1 MEKSKE
7 KEKQL
12 KKAFSSLVV
21 LPRISSNPNL
31 INLSNTYSGKLNES
45 KKETFLTITTD
56 DIGFAMD
63 QNNVIERK
71 ILNIKKL
78 GAKTW
83 ETSTDNDI
91 YNPYWTRNRNIIR
104 QVKENIKS
112 DGNKFNLST
121 IKSHE
126 KYFRQKTQ
134 SIFISYSTAKNYKF
148 KNELKKKYSQLNSNP
163 AGIISN
169 IKKICYNNF
178 VIDLLKEERSKIN
191 TKEIG
196 YQKALKYEEK
206 ILRNDI
212 KSFEEYKS
220 QEKEKLKKLE
230 LELLK
235 KINENSSLFEVI
247 KLKLHEHRVTL
258 AEIRKYL
265 KNIIRLKGYGVFLYK
280 IFGFDYKKLESSD
293 TGDEKIL
300 SNELSEVEVLKI
312 LKKMFLHTNL
322 LFSKTYDELVELL
335 KSDPLKIYTVINNKE
350 KNIIKLLNEKE
361 NINYDRNIN
370 MQNFRKE
377 IQVYEKKYNEYMDE
391 YLIYLTEFEK
401 EYEKVQLISPNQKI
415 LDFNNYLIDLYSEI
429 KTCLMG
435 EEKQKKIKKD
445 DVLIFRDL
453 VIPSI
458 KELKS
463 KEIYINKLIE
473 EMTFYEEH
481 DKSIFSKYLNKRK
494 IENKAKKIRKE
505 KEILKIK
512 EIKRNNKILEKINQI
527 IITGKYKYNIPNKIH
542 SLHKIKSFSNDSKSI
557 KSSCFNL

>member
-1 MEKSKE
+1 MEKS

-21 LPRISSNPNL
+21 LPKISSNSSLLN
-31 INLSNTYSGKLNES
+31 ISNIKSGNLNEA

-63 QNNVIERK
+63 QNNIIEKK
-71 ILNIKKL
+71 ILNIKKI
-78 GAKTW
+78 GSKPW

-91 YNPYWTRNRNIIR
+91 YNPYWTRNRNIIS
-104 QVKENIKS
+104 QIKNNINS

-121 IKSHE
+121 IKSHK

-134 SIFISYSTAKNYKF
+134 NIFISYSTAKNYKF
-148 KNELKKKYSQLNSNP
+148 KNELKMKYSQLNTNP
-163 AGIISN
+163 AGLISN

-178 VIDLLKEERSKIN
+178 VLDLIKEERSKIN

-196 YQKALKYEEK
+196 YQKALNYEEK

-212 KSFEEYKS
+212 KSFDEYKS

-235 KINENSSLFEVI
+235 KISENSSLFEVI
-247 KLKLHEHRVTL
+247 KLKLHEHRVSL

-265 KNIIRLKGYGVFLYK
+265 KSIIKLKGYGVFLYK
-280 IFGFDYKKLESSD
+280 IFGFDYKKLEKVD
-293 TGDEKIL
+293 IGDEKVL
-300 SNELSEVEVLKI
+300 SNELSEMEVLKI
-312 LKKMFLHTNL
+312 IKKMISQKES
-322 LFSKTYDELVELL
+322 LFNNTYDELVELL
-335 KSDPLKIYTVINNKE
+335 KNDPLKIFTVINNKE
-350 KNIIKLLNEKE
+350 KIILKFLNEKE
-361 NINYDRNIN
+361 NINYERNLN
-370 MQNFRKE
+370 LQSFRKE
-377 IQVYEKKYNEYMDE
+377 IQVYEKKYNEYLDE
-391 YLIYLTEFEK
+391 YLIYLNEFEK
-401 EYEKVQLISPNQKI
+401 ENEKVQLISPNQKI
-415 LDFNNYLIDLYSEI
+415 LEFNNYLIDLYNEI

-435 EEKQKKIKKD
+435 DEKPKKIKKD
-445 DVLIFRDL
+445 DVLIFRNL

-463 KEIYINKLIE
+463 KEIYINKLIG

-481 DKSIFSKYLNKRK
+481 DKVIFSKYLNKRK
-494 IENKAKKIRKE
+494 IENKAKKIKQE

-512 EIKRNNKILEKINQI
+512 ENKRNDKILEKINQI
-527 IITGKYKYNIPNKIH
+527 IITGKYKYNPPNKIH
-542 SLHKIKSFSNDSKSI
+542 SLHKIKSFSNDSKSV
-557 KSSCFNL
+557 KSSCFSLY

>member
-1 MEKSKE
+1 MEKS

-21 LPRISSNPNL
+21 LPKISNSNLMNISNIKSGNL
-31 INLSNTYSGKLNES
+31 NKS

-63 QNNVIERK
+63 QNNIIEKK

-78 GAKTW
+78 GSKPW

-104 QVKENIKS
+104 QIKDTIKS
-112 DGNKFNLST
+112 DGNKFNVST
-121 IKSHE
+121 IKSYK

-134 SIFISYSTAKNYKF
+134 NIFINYSTAKNYKF
-148 KNELKKKYSQLNSNP
+148 KDELKMKYSQLNINP
-163 AGIISN
+163 AGLISN

-178 VIDLLKEERSKIN
+178 VLDLIKEERSKIN

-196 YQKALKYEEK
+196 YQKALNYEEK

-235 KINENSSLFEVI
+235 KISENSSLFEVI
-247 KLKLHEHRVTL
+247 KLKLNEHRMTL

-265 KNIIRLKGYGVFLYK
+265 KSIIKLKGYGVFLYK
-280 IFGFDYKKLESSD
+280 IFGFDYKNLEKID
-293 TGDEKIL
+293 IGDEKIL
-300 SNELSEVEVLKI
+300 SNELSEAEVLKI
-312 LKKMFLHTNL
+312 IKKMFSQKSL
-322 LFSKTYDELVELL
+322 LFSKSHDELVDLL
-335 KSDPLKIYTVINNKE
+335 KNDPLKIYTVINNKE
-350 KNIIKLLNEKE
+350 KIIIKFLNEKE
-361 NINYDRNIN
+361 NINYERNIN

-377 IQVYEKKYNEYMDE
+377 IQVYEKKFNEYMDE

-401 EYEKVQLISPNQKI
+401 ENEKVQLISPNQKI
-415 LDFNNYLIDLYSEI
+415 LEFNNYLIDLYNDI
-429 KTCLMG
+429 KTYLIG
-435 EEKQKKIKKD
+435 DEKPKKINKD
-445 DVLIFRDL
+445 DVLIYRNL
-453 VIPSI
+453 VIPTI

-481 DKSIFSKYLNKRK
+481 DKAIFSKFLNKRK
-494 IENKAKKIRKE
+494 IENKAKKIRQE

-512 EIKRNNKILEKINQI
+512 ENKRNDKILEKINQI
-527 IITGKYKYNIPNKIH
+527 IITGKYKYNPPNIIH
-542 SLHKIKSFSNDSKSI
+542 SLHKIKSFSNDSKSA
-557 KSSCFNL
+557 KSSCFSL

>member
-12 KKAFSSLVV
+12 KKAFSSLVI
-21 LPRISSNPNL
+21 LPKISSNSNL
-31 INLSNTYSGKLNES
+31 MNISNIKSGSLNET

-56 DIGFAMD
+56 DIGFAID
-63 QNNVIERK
+63 QNNIIEKK

-78 GAKTW
+78 GSKPW

-104 QVKENIKS
+104 KIKDTIRS
-112 DGNKFNLST
+112 DGNKFNIST
-121 IKSHE
+121 IKSHK
-126 KYFRQKTQ
+126 KYFRQKTKN
-134 SIFISYSTAKNYKF
+134 IFISYSTAKNYQF
-148 KNELKKKYSQLNSNP
+148 KNELKMKYSQLDVNP
-163 AGIISN
+163 AGLISN

-178 VIDLLKEERSKIN
+178 LLDLLKEERSKIN

-196 YQKALKYEEK
+196 YQKSLKYEEK

-235 KINENSSLFEVI
+235 KISENSSLFEVI

-265 KNIIRLKGYGVFLYK
+265 KSIIRLKGYGVFLFK
-280 IFGFDYKKLESSD
+280 IFGFDYKKLEKVD
-293 TGDEKIL
+293 IGDEKIL
-300 SNELSEVEVLKI
+300 SNELSEFEVLKI
-312 LKKMFLHTNL
+312 IKKIHTQKEL
-322 LFSKTYDELVELL
+322 LFSKTYDELVDLL
-335 KSDPLKIYTVINNKE
+335 KNDPLKIYTVINNKE
-350 KNIIKLLNEKE
+350 KMIIKILNEKE
-361 NINYDRNIN
+361 NINHERNIN
-370 MQNFRKE
+370 MQSFRKE
-377 IQVYEKKYNEYMDE
+377 IQVYEKKFNEYMDE

-401 EYEKVQLISPNQKI
+401 ENEKVQLISPNQKI
-415 LDFNNYLIDLYSEI
+415 LEFNNYLIDLYNEI
-429 KTCLMG
+429 KTYLMG
-435 EEKQKKIKKD
+435 DEKPKKIKKD
-445 DVLIFRDL
+445 DILIFRNL

-458 KELKS
+458 KELKN

-481 DKSIFSKYLNKRK
+481 DKAIFSKYLNKRK
-494 IENKAKKIRKE
+494 IENKAKKIRQE

-512 EIKRNNKILEKINQI
+512 EIKRNDKILEKINQI
-527 IITGKYKYNIPNKIH
+527 IITGKYKYNPPNKIH
-542 SLHKIKSFSNDSKSI
+542 SLHKIKSFSNDSKSV
-557 KSSCFNL
+557 KSSCFSL

>member
-1 MEKSKE
+1 MEKS

-21 LPRISSNPNL
+21 LPKISNSNLMNISNIKSGNL
-31 INLSNTYSGKLNES
+31 NKS

-63 QNNVIERK
+63 QNNIIEKK

-78 GAKTW
+78 GSKPW

-104 QVKENIKS
+104 QIKDTIKS
-112 DGNKFNLST
+112 DGNKFNVST
-121 IKSHE
+121 IKSYK

-134 SIFISYSTAKNYKF
+134 NIFINYSTAKNYKF
-148 KNELKKKYSQLNSNP
+148 KDELKMKYSQLNINP
-163 AGIISN
+163 ADLISN

-178 VIDLLKEERSKIN
+178 VLDLIKEERSKIN

-196 YQKALKYEEK
+196 YQKALNYEEK

-235 KINENSSLFEVI
+235 KISENSSLFEVI
-247 KLKLHEHRVTL
+247 KLKLNEHRMTL

-265 KNIIRLKGYGVFLYK
+265 KSIIKLKGYGVFLYK
-280 IFGFDYKKLESSD
+280 IFGFDYKNLEKID
-293 TGDEKIL
+293 IGDEKIL
-300 SNELSEVEVLKI
+300 SNELSEAEVLKI
-312 LKKMFLHTNL
+312 IKKMFSQKNL
-322 LFSKTYDELVELL
+322 LFSKSHDELVDLL
-335 KSDPLKIYTVINNKE
+335 KNDPLKIYTVINNKE
-350 KNIIKLLNEKE
+350 KIIIKFLNEKE
-361 NINYDRNIN
+361 NINYERNIN

-377 IQVYEKKYNEYMDE
+377 IQVYEKKFNEYMDE

-401 EYEKVQLISPNQKI
+401 ENEKVQLISPNQKI
-415 LDFNNYLIDLYSEI
+415 LEFNNYLIDLYNDI
-429 KTCLMG
+429 KTYLIG
-435 EEKQKKIKKD
+435 DEKPKKINKD
-445 DVLIFRDL
+445 DVLIYRNL
-453 VIPSI
+453 VIPTI

-481 DKSIFSKYLNKRK
+481 DKAIFSKFLNKRK
-494 IENKAKKIRKE
+494 IENKAKKIRQE

-512 EIKRNNKILEKINQI
+512 ENKRNDKILEKINQI
-527 IITGKYKYNIPNKIH
+527 IITGKYKYNPPNIIH
-542 SLHKIKSFSNDSKSI
+542 SLHKIKSFSNDSKSA
-557 KSSCFNL
+557 KSSCFSL

>member
-1 MEKSKE
+1 MEKS

-21 LPRISSNPNL
+21 LPKISNSNLMNISNIKSGNL
-31 INLSNTYSGKLNES
+31 NKS

-63 QNNVIERK
+63 QNNIIEKK

-78 GAKTW
+78 GSKPW

-104 QVKENIKS
+104 QIKDTIKS
-112 DGNKFNLST
+112 DGNKFNVST
-121 IKSHE
+121 IKSYK

-134 SIFISYSTAKNYKF
+134 NIFINYSTAKNYKF
-148 KNELKKKYSQLNSNP
+148 KDELKMKYSQLNINP
-163 AGIISN
+163 AGLISN

-178 VIDLLKEERSKIN
+178 VLDLIKEERSKIN

-196 YQKALKYEEK
+196 YQKALNYEEK

-235 KINENSSLFEVI
+235 KISENSSLFEVI
-247 KLKLHEHRVTL
+247 KLKLNEHRMTL

-265 KNIIRLKGYGVFLYK
+265 KSIIKLKGYGVFLYK
-280 IFGFDYKKLESSD
+280 IFGFDYKNLEKID
-293 TGDEKIL
+293 IGDEKIL
-300 SNELSEVEVLKI
+300 SNELSEAEVLKI
-312 LKKMFLHTNL
+312 IKKMFSQKSL
-322 LFSKTYDELVELL
+322 LFSKSHDELVDLL
-335 KSDPLKIYTVINNKE
+335 KNDPLKIYTVINNKE
-350 KNIIKLLNEKE
+350 KIIIKFLNEKE
-361 NINYDRNIN
+361 NINYERNIN

-377 IQVYEKKYNEYMDE
+377 IQVYEKKFNEYMDE

-401 EYEKVQLISPNQKI
+401 ENEKVQLISPNQKI
-415 LDFNNYLIDLYSEI
+415 LEFNNYLIDLYNDI
-429 KTCLMG
+429 KTYLIG
-435 EEKQKKIKKD
+435 DEKTKKINKD
-445 DVLIFRDL
+445 DVLIYRNL
-453 VIPSI
+453 VIPTI

-481 DKSIFSKYLNKRK
+481 DKAIFSKFLNKRK
-494 IENKAKKIRKE
+494 IENKAKKIRQE

-512 EIKRNNKILEKINQI
+512 ENKRNDKILEKINQI
-527 IITGKYKYNIPNKIH
+527 IITGKYKYNPPNIIH
-542 SLHKIKSFSNDSKSI
+542 SLHKIKSFSNDSKSA
-557 KSSCFNL
+557 KSSCFSL

>member
-1 MEKSKE
+1 MEKS

-21 LPRISSNPNL
+21 LPKISNSNLMNISNIKSGNL
-31 INLSNTYSGKLNES
+31 NKS

-63 QNNVIERK
+63 QNNIIEKK

-78 GAKTW
+78 GSKPW

-104 QVKENIKS
+104 QIKDTIKS
-112 DGNKFNLST
+112 DGNKFNVST
-121 IKSHE
+121 IKSYK

-134 SIFISYSTAKNYKF
+134 NIFINYSTAKNYKF
-148 KNELKKKYSQLNSNP
+148 KDELKMKYSQLNINP
-163 AGIISN
+163 AGLISN

-178 VIDLLKEERSKIN
+178 VLDLIKEERSKIN

-196 YQKALKYEEK
+196 YQKALNYEEK

-235 KINENSSLFEVI
+235 KISENSSLFEVI
-247 KLKLHEHRVTL
+247 KLKLNEHRMTL

-265 KNIIRLKGYGVFLYK
+265 KSIIKLKGYGVFLYK
-280 IFGFDYKKLESSD
+280 IFGFDYKNLEKID
-293 TGDEKIL
+293 IGDEKIL
-300 SNELSEVEVLKI
+300 SNELSEAEVLKI
-312 LKKMFLHTNL
+312 IKKMFSQKNL
-322 LFSKTYDELVELL
+322 LFSKSHDELVDLL
-335 KSDPLKIYTVINNKE
+335 KNDPLKIYTVINNKE
-350 KNIIKLLNEKE
+350 KIIIKFLNEKE
-361 NINYDRNIN
+361 NINYERNIN

-377 IQVYEKKYNEYMDE
+377 IQVYEKKFNEYMDE

-401 EYEKVQLISPNQKI
+401 ENEKVQLISPNQKI
-415 LDFNNYLIDLYSEI
+415 LEFNNYLIDLYNDI
-429 KTCLMG
+429 KTYLIG
-435 EEKQKKIKKD
+435 DEKPKKINKD
-445 DVLIFRDL
+445 DVLIYRNL
-453 VIPSI
+453 VIPTI

-481 DKSIFSKYLNKRK
+481 DKAIFSKFLNKRK
-494 IENKAKKIRKE
+494 IENKAKKIRQE

-512 EIKRNNKILEKINQI
+512 ENKRNDKILEKINQI
-527 IITGKYKYNIPNKIH
+527 IITGKYKYNPPNIIH
-542 SLHKIKSFSNDSKSI
+542 SLHKIKSFSNDSKSA
-557 KSSCFNL
+557 KSSCFSL

>member
-1 MEKSKE
+1 MEKS

-21 LPRISSNPNL
+21 LPKISSNSSLLN
-31 INLSNTYSGKLNES
+31 ISNIKSGNLNEG

-63 QNNVIERK
+63 QNNIIEKK
-71 ILNIKKL
+71 ILNIKKI
-78 GAKTW
+78 GSKPW

-91 YNPYWTRNRNIIR
+91 YNPYWTRNRNIIS
-104 QVKENIKS
+104 QIKNNINS

-121 IKSHE
+121 IKSHK

-134 SIFISYSTAKNYKF
+134 NIFISYSTAKNYKF
-148 KNELKKKYSQLNSNP
+148 KNELKMKYSQLNTNP
-163 AGIISN
+163 AGLISN

-178 VIDLLKEERSKIN
+178 VLDLIKEERSKIN

-196 YQKALKYEEK
+196 YQKALNYEEK

-212 KSFEEYKS
+212 KSFDEYKS

-235 KINENSSLFEVI
+235 KISENSSLFEVI

-265 KNIIRLKGYGVFLYK
+265 KSIIKLKGYGVFLYK
-280 IFGFDYKKLESSD
+280 IFGFDYKKLEKVD
-293 TGDEKIL
+293 IGDEKVL
-300 SNELSEVEVLKI
+300 SNELSEMEVLKI
-312 LKKMFLHTNL
+312 IKKMLSQKES
-322 LFSKTYDELVELL
+322 LFNNTYDELVELL
-335 KSDPLKIYTVINNKE
+335 KNDPLKIFTVINNKE
-350 KNIIKLLNEKE
+350 KIILKFLNEKE
-361 NINYDRNIN
+361 NINYERNLN
-370 MQNFRKE
+370 MQSFRKE
-377 IQVYEKKYNEYMDE
+377 IQVYEKKYNEYLDE
-391 YLIYLTEFEK
+391 YLIYLNEFEK
-401 EYEKVQLISPNQKI
+401 ENEKVQLISPNQKI
-415 LDFNNYLIDLYSEI
+415 LEFNNYLIDLYNEI

-435 EEKQKKIKKD
+435 DEKPKKIKKD
-445 DVLIFRDL
+445 DVLIFRNL

-463 KEIYINKLIE
+463 KEIYINKLIG

-481 DKSIFSKYLNKRK
+481 DKVIFSKYLNKRK
-494 IENKAKKIRKE
+494 IENKAKKIKQE

-512 EIKRNNKILEKINQI
+512 ENKRNDKILEKINQI
-527 IITGKYKYNIPNKIH
+527 IITGKYKYNPPNKIH
-542 SLHKIKSFSNDSKSI
+542 SLHKIKSFSNDSKSV
-557 KSSCFNL
+557 KSSCFSLY

>member
-1 MEKSKE
+1 MEKS

-21 LPRISSNPNL
+21 LPKISNSNLMNISNIKSGNL
-31 INLSNTYSGKLNES
+31 NKS

-63 QNNVIERK
+63 QNNIIEKK

-78 GAKTW
+78 GSKPW

-104 QVKENIKS
+104 QIKDTIKS
-112 DGNKFNLST
+112 DGNKFNVST
-121 IKSHE
+121 IKSYK

-134 SIFISYSTAKNYKF
+134 NIFINYSTAKNYKF
-148 KNELKKKYSQLNSNP
+148 KDELKMKYSQLNINP
-163 AGIISN
+163 AGLISN

-178 VIDLLKEERSKIN
+178 VLDLIKEERSKIN

-196 YQKALKYEEK
+196 YQKALNYEEK

-235 KINENSSLFEVI
+235 KISENSSLFEVI
-247 KLKLHEHRVTL
+247 KLKLNEHRMTL

-265 KNIIRLKGYGVFLYK
+265 KSIIKLKGYGVFLYK
-280 IFGFDYKKLESSD
+280 IFGFDYKNLEKID
-293 TGDEKIL
+293 IGDEKIL
-300 SNELSEVEVLKI
+300 SNELSEAEVLKI
-312 LKKMFLHTNL
+312 IKKMFSQKSL
-322 LFSKTYDELVELL
+322 LFSKSHDELVDLL
-335 KSDPLKIYTVINNKE
+335 KNDPLKIYTVINNKE
-350 KNIIKLLNEKE
+350 KIIIKFLNEKE
-361 NINYDRNIN
+361 NINYERNVN
-370 MQNFRKE
+370 MQSFRKE
-377 IQVYEKKYNEYMDE
+377 IQVYEKKFNEYMDE

-401 EYEKVQLISPNQKI
+401 ENEKVQLISPNQKI
-415 LDFNNYLIDLYSEI
+415 LEFNNYLIDLYNDI
-429 KTCLMG
+429 KTYLIG
-435 EEKQKKIKKD
+435 DEKPKKINKD
-445 DVLIFRDL
+445 DVLIYRNL
-453 VIPSI
+453 VIPTI

-481 DKSIFSKYLNKRK
+481 DKAIFSKFLNKRK
-494 IENKAKKIRKE
+494 IENKAKKIRQE

-512 EIKRNNKILEKINQI
+512 ENKRNDKILEKINQI
-527 IITGKYKYNIPNKIH
+527 IITGKYKYNPPNIIH
-542 SLHKIKSFSNDSKSI
+542 SLHKIKSFSNDSKSA
-557 KSSCFNL
+557 KSSCFSL

>member
-1 MEKSKE
+1 MEKS

-21 LPRISSNPNL
+21 LPKISNSNLMNISNIKSGNL
-31 INLSNTYSGKLNES
+31 NKS

-63 QNNVIERK
+63 QNNIIEKK

-78 GAKTW
+78 GSKPW

-104 QVKENIKS
+104 QIKDTIKS
-112 DGNKFNLST
+112 DGNKFNVST
-121 IKSHE
+121 IKSYK

-134 SIFISYSTAKNYKF
+134 NIFINYSTAKNYKF
-148 KNELKKKYSQLNSNP
+148 KDELKMKYSQLNINP
-163 AGIISN
+163 DGLISN

-178 VIDLLKEERSKIN
+178 VLDLIKEERSKIN

-196 YQKALKYEEK
+196 YQKALNYEEK

-235 KINENSSLFEVI
+235 KISENSSLFEVI
-247 KLKLHEHRVTL
+247 KLKLNEHRMTL

-265 KNIIRLKGYGVFLYK
+265 KSIIKLKGYGVFLYK
-280 IFGFDYKKLESSD
+280 IFGFDYKNLEKID
-293 TGDEKIL
+293 IGDEKIL
-300 SNELSEVEVLKI
+300 SNELSEAEVLKI
-312 LKKMFLHTNL
+312 IKKMFSQKSL
-322 LFSKTYDELVELL
+322 LFSKSHDELVDLL
-335 KSDPLKIYTVINNKE
+335 KNDPLKIYTVINNKE
-350 KNIIKLLNEKE
+350 KIIIKFLNEKE
-361 NINYDRNIN
+361 NINYERNIN

-377 IQVYEKKYNEYMDE
+377 IQVYEKKFNEYMDE

-401 EYEKVQLISPNQKI
+401 ENEKVQLISPNQKI
-415 LDFNNYLIDLYSEI
+415 LEFNNYLIDLYNDI
-429 KTCLMG
+429 KTYLIG
-435 EEKQKKIKKD
+435 DEKPKKINKD
-445 DVLIFRDL
+445 DVLIYRNL
-453 VIPSI
+453 VIPTI

-481 DKSIFSKYLNKRK
+481 DKAIFSKFLNKRK
-494 IENKAKKIRKE
+494 IENKAKKIRQE

-512 EIKRNNKILEKINQI
+512 ENKRNDKILEKINQI
-527 IITGKYKYNIPNKIH
+527 IITGKYKYNPPNIIH
-542 SLHKIKSFSNDSKSI
+542 SLHKIKSFSNDSKSA
-557 KSSCFNL
+557 KSSCFSL

>member
-1 MEKSKE
+1 MNISNIKSG
-7 KEKQL
+7 
-12 KKAFSSLVV
+12 
-21 LPRISSNPNL
+21 NL
-31 INLSNTYSGKLNES
+31 NKS

-63 QNNVIERK
+63 QNNIIEKK

-78 GAKTW
+78 GSKPW

-104 QVKENIKS
+104 QIKDTIKS
-112 DGNKFNLST
+112 DGNKFNVST
-121 IKSHE
+121 IKSYK

-134 SIFISYSTAKNYKF
+134 NIFINYSTAKNYKF
-148 KNELKKKYSQLNSNP
+148 KDELKMKYSQLNINP
-163 AGIISN
+163 ADLISN

-178 VIDLLKEERSKIN
+178 VLDLIKEERSKIN

-196 YQKALKYEEK
+196 YQKALNYEEK

-235 KINENSSLFEVI
+235 KISENSSLFEVI
-247 KLKLHEHRVTL
+247 KLKLNEHRMTL

-265 KNIIRLKGYGVFLYK
+265 KSIIKLKGYGVFLYK
-280 IFGFDYKKLESSD
+280 IFGFDYKNLEKID
-293 TGDEKIL
+293 IGDEKIL
-300 SNELSEVEVLKI
+300 SNELSEAEVLKI
-312 LKKMFLHTNL
+312 IKKMFSQKNL
-322 LFSKTYDELVELL
+322 LFSKSHDELVDLL
-335 KSDPLKIYTVINNKE
+335 KNDPLKIYTVINNKE
-350 KNIIKLLNEKE
+350 KIIIKFLNEKE
-361 NINYDRNIN
+361 NINYERNIN

-377 IQVYEKKYNEYMDE
+377 IQVYEKKFNEYMDE

-401 EYEKVQLISPNQKI
+401 ENEKVQLISPNQKI
-415 LDFNNYLIDLYSEI
+415 LEFNNYLIDLYNDI
-429 KTCLMG
+429 KTYLIG
-435 EEKQKKIKKD
+435 DEKPKKINKD
-445 DVLIFRDL
+445 DVLIYRNL
-453 VIPSI
+453 VIPTI

-481 DKSIFSKYLNKRK
+481 DKAIFSKFLNKRK
-494 IENKAKKIRKE
+494 IENKAKKIRQE

-512 EIKRNNKILEKINQI
+512 ENKRNDKILEKINQI
-527 IITGKYKYNIPNKIH
+527 IITGKYKYNPPNIIH
-542 SLHKIKSFSNDSKSI
+542 SLHKIKSFSNDSKSA
-557 KSSCFNL
+557 KSSCFSL

>member
-1 MEKSKE
+1 MEKS

-21 LPRISSNPNL
+21 LPKISNSNLMNISNIKSGNL
-31 INLSNTYSGKLNES
+31 NKS

-63 QNNVIERK
+63 QNNIIEKK

-78 GAKTW
+78 GSKPW

-104 QVKENIKS
+104 QIKDTIKS
-112 DGNKFNLST
+112 DGNKFNVST
-121 IKSHE
+121 IKSYK

-134 SIFISYSTAKNYKF
+134 NIFINYSTAKNYKF
-148 KNELKKKYSQLNSNP
+148 KDELKMKYSQLNINP
-163 AGIISN
+163 AGLISN

-178 VIDLLKEERSKIN
+178 VLDLIKEERSKIN

-196 YQKALKYEEK
+196 YQKALNYEEK

-235 KINENSSLFEVI
+235 KISENSSLFEVI
-247 KLKLHEHRVTL
+247 KLKLNEHRMTL

-265 KNIIRLKGYGVFLYK
+265 KSIIKLKGYGVFLYK
-280 IFGFDYKKLESSD
+280 IFGFDYKNLEKID
-293 TGDEKIL
+293 IGDEKIL
-300 SNELSEVEVLKI
+300 SNELSEAEVLKI
-312 LKKMFLHTNL
+312 IKKMFSQKSL
-322 LFSKTYDELVELL
+322 LFSKSHDELVDLL
-335 KSDPLKIYTVINNKE
+335 KNDPLKIYTVINNKE
-350 KNIIKLLNEKE
+350 KIIIKFLNEKE
-361 NINYDRNIN
+361 NINYERNIN

-377 IQVYEKKYNEYMDE
+377 IQVYEKKFNEYMDE

-401 EYEKVQLISPNQKI
+401 ENEKVQLISPNQKI
-415 LDFNNYLIDLYSEI
+415 LEFNNYLIDLYNDI
-429 KTCLMG
+429 KTYLIG
-435 EEKQKKIKKD
+435 DEKPKKINKD
-445 DVLIFRDL
+445 DVLIYRNL
-453 VIPSI
+453 VIPTI

-481 DKSIFSKYLNKRK
+481 DKAIFSKFLNKRK
-494 IENKAKKIRKE
+494 IENKAKKIRQE

-512 EIKRNNKILEKINQI
+512 ENKRNDKILEKINQI
-527 IITGKYKYNIPNKIH
+527 IITGKYKYNPPNKIH
-542 SLHKIKSFSNDSKSI
+542 SLHKIKSFSNDSKSA
-557 KSSCFNL
+557 KSSCFSL

>member
-1 MEKSKE
+1 MEKS

-12 KKAFSSLVV
+12 KKAFSSFVV
-21 LPRISSNPNL
+21 LPKIPSNSNLMNISN
-31 INLSNTYSGKLNES
+31 IKSGNLNES

-63 QNNVIERK
+63 QNNIIEKK

-78 GAKTW
+78 GSKPW

-104 QVKENIKS
+104 QIKDTIRS
-112 DGNKFNLST
+112 DGNKFNIST
-121 IKSHE
+121 VKSHK

-134 SIFISYSTAKNYKF
+134 NIFISYSTAKNYKF
-148 KNELKKKYSQLNSNP
+148 KNDLKMKYSQLNINP
-163 AGIISN
+163 AGLVSN

-178 VIDLLKEERSKIN
+178 VLDLIKEEKNKIS
-191 TKEIG
+191 TKELG
-196 YQKALKYEEK
+196 YQKALNYEEK

-212 KSFEEYKS
+212 KSFEDYKS

-235 KINENSSLFEVI
+235 KISENSSLFEVI

-265 KNIIRLKGYGVFLYK
+265 KGIIKLKGYGVFLYK
-280 IFGFDYKKLESSD
+280 IFGFDYKNLEKVD
-293 TGDEKIL
+293 IGDEKIL
-300 SNELSEVEVLKI
+300 SNELSEAEVLKI
-312 LKKMFLHTNL
+312 IKTIFSQKEL
-322 LFSKTYDELVELL
+322 LFGKTYDELVELL
-335 KSDPLKIYTVINNKE
+335 KNDPLKIYTVINNKE
-350 KNIIKLLNEKE
+350 KIILKILNEKE
-361 NINYDRNIN
+361 NINYERNVN
-370 MQNFRKE
+370 MQSFRKE
-377 IQVYEKKYNEYMDE
+377 IQVYEKKFNEYMDE

-401 EYEKVQLISPNQKI
+401 ENEKVQLISPNQKI
-415 LDFNNYLIDLYSEI
+415 LEFNNYLIDLYNDI
-429 KTCLMG
+429 KTYLMG
-435 EEKQKKIKKD
+435 DEKPKKIVKKD
-445 DVLIFRDL
+445 DVLIYRNL

-481 DKSIFSKYLNKRK
+481 DKVIFSKYLNKRK
-494 IENKAKKIRKE
+494 IENKAKKIRQE

-512 EIKRNNKILEKINQI
+512 ENKRNDKILEKINQI
-527 IITGKYKYNIPNKIH
+527 IITGKYKYNPPNKIH
-542 SLHKIKSFSNDSKSI
+542 SLHKIKSFSNDSKSV

>member
-1 MEKSKE
+1 MEKS

-21 LPRISSNPNL
+21 LPKISSNSSLLN
-31 INLSNTYSGKLNES
+31 ISNIKSGNLNEG

-63 QNNVIERK
+63 QNNIIEKK
-71 ILNIKKL
+71 ILNIKKI
-78 GAKTW
+78 GSKPW

-91 YNPYWTRNRNIIR
+91 YNPYWTRNRNIIS
-104 QVKENIKS
+104 QIKNNINS

-121 IKSHE
+121 IKSHK

-134 SIFISYSTAKNYKF
+134 NIFISYSTAKNYKF
-148 KNELKKKYSQLNSNP
+148 KNELKMKYSQLNTNP
-163 AGIISN
+163 AGLISN

-178 VIDLLKEERSKIN
+178 VLDLIKEERSKIN

-196 YQKALKYEEK
+196 YQKALNYEEK

-212 KSFEEYKS
+212 KSFDEYKS

-235 KINENSSLFEVI
+235 KISENSSLFEVI

-265 KNIIRLKGYGVFLYK
+265 KSIIKLKGYGVFLYK
-280 IFGFDYKKLESSD
+280 IFGFDYKKLEKVD
-293 TGDEKIL
+293 IGDEKVL
-300 SNELSEVEVLKI
+300 SNELSEMEVLKI
-312 LKKMFLHTNL
+312 IKKMISQKES
-322 LFSKTYDELVELL
+322 LFNNTYDELVELL
-335 KSDPLKIYTVINNKE
+335 KNDPLKIFTVINNKE
-350 KNIIKLLNEKE
+350 KIILKFLNEKE
-361 NINYDRNIN
+361 NINYERNLN
-370 MQNFRKE
+370 MQSFRKE
-377 IQVYEKKYNEYMDE
+377 IQVYEKKYNEYLDE
-391 YLIYLTEFEK
+391 YLIYLNEFEK
-401 EYEKVQLISPNQKI
+401 ENEKVQLISPNQKI
-415 LDFNNYLIDLYSEI
+415 LEFNNYLIDLYNEI

-435 EEKQKKIKKD
+435 DEKPKKIKKD
-445 DVLIFRDL
+445 DVLIFRNL

-463 KEIYINKLIE
+463 KEIYINKLIG

-481 DKSIFSKYLNKRK
+481 DKVIFSKYLNKRK
-494 IENKAKKIRKE
+494 IENKAKKIKQE

-512 EIKRNNKILEKINQI
+512 ENKRNDKILEKINQI
-527 IITGKYKYNIPNKIH
+527 IITGKYKYNPPNKIH
-542 SLHKIKSFSNDSKSI
+542 SLHKIKSFSNDSKSV
-557 KSSCFNL
+557 KSSCFSLY

>member
-1 MEKSKE
+1 MEKS

-21 LPRISSNPNL
+21 LPKISSNSSLLN
-31 INLSNTYSGKLNES
+31 ISNIKSGNLNEA

-63 QNNVIERK
+63 QNNIIEKK
-71 ILNIKKL
+71 ILNIKKI
-78 GAKTW
+78 GSKPW

-91 YNPYWTRNRNIIR
+91 YNPYWTRNRNIIS
-104 QVKENIKS
+104 QIKNNINS

-121 IKSHE
+121 IKSHK

-134 SIFISYSTAKNYKF
+134 NIFISYSTAKNYKF
-148 KNELKKKYSQLNSNP
+148 KNELKMKYSQLNTNP
-163 AGIISN
+163 AGLISN

-178 VIDLLKEERSKIN
+178 VLDLIKEERSKIN

-196 YQKALKYEEK
+196 YQKALNYEEK

-212 KSFEEYKS
+212 KSFDEYKS

-235 KINENSSLFEVI
+235 KISENSSLFEVI

-265 KNIIRLKGYGVFLYK
+265 KSIIKLKGYGVFLYK
-280 IFGFDYKKLESSD
+280 IFGFDYKKLEKVD
-293 TGDEKIL
+293 IGDEKVL
-300 SNELSEVEVLKI
+300 SNELSEMEVLKI
-312 LKKMFLHTNL
+312 IKKMLSQKES
-322 LFSKTYDELVELL
+322 LFNNTYDELVELL
-335 KSDPLKIYTVINNKE
+335 KNDPLKIFTVINNKE
-350 KNIIKLLNEKE
+350 KIILKFLNEKE
-361 NINYDRNIN
+361 NINYERNLN
-370 MQNFRKE
+370 MQSFRKE
-377 IQVYEKKYNEYMDE
+377 IQVYEKKYNEYLDE
-391 YLIYLTEFEK
+391 YLIYLNEFEK
-401 EYEKVQLISPNQKI
+401 ENEKVQLISPNQKI
-415 LDFNNYLIDLYSEI
+415 LEFNNYLIDLYNEI
-429 KTCLMG
+429 KTYLMG
-435 EEKQKKIKKD
+435 EEKTKKIKKD
-445 DVLIFRDL
+445 DVLIFRNL

-463 KEIYINKLIE
+463 KEIYINKLIG

-481 DKSIFSKYLNKRK
+481 DKVIFSKYLNKRK
-494 IENKAKKIRKE
+494 IENKAKKIKQE

-512 EIKRNNKILEKINQI
+512 ENKRNDKILEKINQI
-527 IITGKYKYNIPNKIH
+527 IITGKYKYNPPNKIH
-542 SLHKIKSFSNDSKSI
+542 SLHKIKSFSNDSKSV
-557 KSSCFNL
+557 KSSCFSLY

>member
-1 MEKSKE
+1 MEKS

-21 LPRISSNPNL
+21 LPKISSNSSLLN
-31 INLSNTYSGKLNES
+31 ISNIKSGNLNEG

-63 QNNVIERK
+63 QNNIIEKK
-71 ILNIKKL
+71 ILNIKKI
-78 GAKTW
+78 GSKPW

-91 YNPYWTRNRNIIR
+91 YNPYWTRNRNIIS
-104 QVKENIKS
+104 QIKNNINS

-121 IKSHE
+121 IKSHK

-134 SIFISYSTAKNYKF
+134 NIFISYSTAKNYKF
-148 KNELKKKYSQLNSNP
+148 KNELKMKYSQLNTNP
-163 AGIISN
+163 AGLISN

-178 VIDLLKEERSKIN
+178 VLDLIKEERSKIN

-196 YQKALKYEEK
+196 YQKALNYEEK

-212 KSFEEYKS
+212 KSFDEYKS

-235 KINENSSLFEVI
+235 KISENSSLFEVI

-265 KNIIRLKGYGVFLYK
+265 KSIIKLKGYGVFLYK
-280 IFGFDYKKLESSD
+280 IFGFDYKKLEKVD
-293 TGDEKIL
+293 IGDEKVL
-300 SNELSEVEVLKI
+300 SNELSEMEVLKI
-312 LKKMFLHTNL
+312 IKKMLSQKES
-322 LFSKTYDELVELL
+322 LFNNTYDELVELL
-335 KSDPLKIYTVINNKE
+335 KNDPLKIFTVINNKE
-350 KNIIKLLNEKE
+350 KIILKFLNEKE
-361 NINYDRNIN
+361 NINYERNLN
-370 MQNFRKE
+370 MQSFRKE
-377 IQVYEKKYNEYMDE
+377 IQVYEKKYNEYLDE
-391 YLIYLTEFEK
+391 YLIYLNEFEK
-401 EYEKVQLISPNQKI
+401 ENEKVQLISPNQKI
-415 LDFNNYLIDLYSEI
+415 LEFNNYLIDLYNEI

-435 EEKQKKIKKD
+435 DEKPKKIKKD
-445 DVLIFRDL
+445 DVLIFRNL

-463 KEIYINKLIE
+463 KEIYINKLIG

-481 DKSIFSKYLNKRK
+481 DKVIFSKYLNKRK
-494 IENKAKKIRKE
+494 IENKAKKIKQE

-512 EIKRNNKILEKINQI
+512 ENKRNDKILEKINQI
-527 IITGKYKYNIPNKIH
+527 IITGKYKYNPPNKIH
-542 SLHKIKSFSNDSKSI
+542 SLHKI
-557 KSSCFNL
+557 NLLPYFL

>member
-1 MEKSKE
+1 MEKS

-21 LPRISSNPNL
+21 LPKISSNSSLLN
-31 INLSNTYSGKLNES
+31 ISNIKSGNLNEA

-63 QNNVIERK
+63 QNNIIEKK
-71 ILNIKKL
+71 ILNIKKI
-78 GAKTW
+78 GSKPW

-91 YNPYWTRNRNIIR
+91 YNPYWTRNRNIIS
-104 QVKENIKS
+104 QIKNNINS

-121 IKSHE
+121 IKSRK

-134 SIFISYSTAKNYKF
+134 NIFISYSTAKNYKF
-148 KNELKKKYSQLNSNP
+148 KNELKMKYSQLNTNP
-163 AGIISN
+163 AGLISN

-178 VIDLLKEERSKIN
+178 VLDLIKEERSKIN

-196 YQKALKYEEK
+196 YQKALNYEEK

-212 KSFEEYKS
+212 KSFDEYKS

-235 KINENSSLFEVI
+235 KISENSSLFEVI

-265 KNIIRLKGYGVFLYK
+265 KSIIKLKGYGLFLYK
-280 IFGFDYKKLESSD
+280 IFGFDYKKLEKVD
-293 TGDEKIL
+293 IGDEKVL
-300 SNELSEVEVLKI
+300 SNELSEMEVLKI
-312 LKKMFLHTNL
+312 IKKMLSQKES
-322 LFSKTYDELVELL
+322 LFNNTYDELVELL
-335 KSDPLKIYTVINNKE
+335 KNDPLKIFTVINNKE
-350 KNIIKLLNEKE
+350 KIILKFLNEKE
-361 NINYDRNIN
+361 NINYERNLN
-370 MQNFRKE
+370 LQSFRKE
-377 IQVYEKKYNEYMDE
+377 IQVYEKKYNEYLDE
-391 YLIYLTEFEK
+391 YLKNLNEFEK
-401 EYEKVQLISPNQKI
+401 ENEKVQLISPNQKI
-415 LDFNNYLIDLYSEI
+415 LEFNNYLIDLYNEI

-435 EEKQKKIKKD
+435 DEKPKKIKKD
-445 DVLIFRDL
+445 DVLIFRNL

-463 KEIYINKLIE
+463 KEIYINKLIG

-481 DKSIFSKYLNKRK
+481 DKVIFSKYLNKRK
-494 IENKAKKIRKE
+494 IENKAKKIKQE

-512 EIKRNNKILEKINQI
+512 ENKRNDKILEKINQI
-527 IITGKYKYNIPNKIH
+527 IITGKYKYNPPNKIH
-542 SLHKIKSFSNDSKSI
+542 PLHKIKSFSNDSKSV
-557 KSSCFNL
+557 KSSCFSLY

>member
-1 MEKSKE
+1 MEKS

-21 LPRISSNPNL
+21 LPKISNSNLMNISNIKSGNL
-31 INLSNTYSGKLNES
+31 NKS

-63 QNNVIERK
+63 QNNIIEKK

-78 GAKTW
+78 GSKPW

-104 QVKENIKS
+104 QIKDTIKS
-112 DGNKFNLST
+112 DGNKFNVST
-121 IKSHE
+121 IKSYK

-134 SIFISYSTAKNYKF
+134 NIFINYSTAKNYKF
-148 KNELKKKYSQLNSNP
+148 KDELKMKYSQLNINP
-163 AGIISN
+163 ADLISN

-178 VIDLLKEERSKIN
+178 VLDLIKEERSKIN

-196 YQKALKYEEK
+196 YQKALNYEEK

-235 KINENSSLFEVI
+235 KISENSSLFEVI
-247 KLKLHEHRVTL
+247 KLKLNEHRMTL

-265 KNIIRLKGYGVFLYK
+265 KSIIKLKGYGVFLYK
-280 IFGFDYKKLESSD
+280 IFGFDYKNLEKID
-293 TGDEKIL
+293 IGDEKIL
-300 SNELSEVEVLKI
+300 SNELSEAEVLKI
-312 LKKMFLHTNL
+312 IKKMFSQKSL
-322 LFSKTYDELVELL
+322 LFSKSHDELVDLL
-335 KSDPLKIYTVINNKE
+335 KNDPLKIYTVINNKE
-350 KNIIKLLNEKE
+350 KIIIKFLNEKE
-361 NINYDRNIN
+361 NINYERNIN

-377 IQVYEKKYNEYMDE
+377 IQVYEKKFNEYMDE

-401 EYEKVQLISPNQKI
+401 ENEKVQLISPNQKI
-415 LDFNNYLIDLYSEI
+415 LEFNNYLIDLYNDI
-429 KTCLMG
+429 KTYLIG
-435 EEKQKKIKKD
+435 DEKPKKINKD
-445 DVLIFRDL
+445 DVLIYRNL
-453 VIPSI
+453 VIPTI

-481 DKSIFSKYLNKRK
+481 DKAIFSKFLNKRK
-494 IENKAKKIRKE
+494 IENKAKKIRQE

-512 EIKRNNKILEKINQI
+512 ENKRNDKILEKINQI
-527 IITGKYKYNIPNKIH
+527 IITGKYKYNPPNIIH
-542 SLHKIKSFSNDSKSI
+542 SLHKIKSFSNDSKSA
-557 KSSCFNL
+557 KSSCFSL

>member
-1 MEKSKE
+1 MEKS

-21 LPRISSNPNL
+21 LPKISSNSSLLN
-31 INLSNTYSGKLNES
+31 ISNIKSGNLNEA

-63 QNNVIERK
+63 QNNIIEKK
-71 ILNIKKL
+71 ILNIKKI
-78 GAKTW
+78 GSKPW

-91 YNPYWTRNRNIIR
+91 YNPYWTRNRNIIS
-104 QVKENIKS
+104 QIKNNINS

-121 IKSHE
+121 IKSHK

-134 SIFISYSTAKNYKF
+134 NIFISYSTAKNYKF
-148 KNELKKKYSQLNSNP
+148 KNELKMKYSQLNTNP
-163 AGIISN
+163 AGLISN

-178 VIDLLKEERSKIN
+178 VLDLIKEERSKIN

-196 YQKALKYEEK
+196 YQKALNYEEK

-212 KSFEEYKS
+212 KSFDEYKS

-235 KINENSSLFEVI
+235 KISENSSLFEVI

-265 KNIIRLKGYGVFLYK
+265 KSIIKLKGYGVFLYK
-280 IFGFDYKKLESSD
+280 IFGFDYKKLEKVD
-293 TGDEKIL
+293 IGDEKVL
-300 SNELSEVEVLKI
+300 SNELSEMEVLKI
-312 LKKMFLHTNL
+312 IKKMLSQKES
-322 LFSKTYDELVELL
+322 LFNNTYDELVELL
-335 KSDPLKIYTVINNKE
+335 KNDPLKIFTVINNKE
-350 KNIIKLLNEKE
+350 KIILKFLNEKE
-361 NINYDRNIN
+361 NINYERNLN
-370 MQNFRKE
+370 MQSFRKE
-377 IQVYEKKYNEYMDE
+377 IQVYEKKYNEYLDE
-391 YLIYLTEFEK
+391 YLIYLNEFEK
-401 EYEKVQLISPNQKI
+401 ENEKVQLISPNQKI
-415 LDFNNYLIDLYSEI
+415 LEFNNYLIDLYNEI

-435 EEKQKKIKKD
+435 DEKPKKIKKD
-445 DVLIFRDL
+445 DVLIFRNL

-463 KEIYINKLIE
+463 KEIYINKLIG

-481 DKSIFSKYLNKRK
+481 DKVIFSKYLNKRK
-494 IENKAKKIRKE
+494 IENKAKKIKQE

-512 EIKRNNKILEKINQI
+512 ENKRNDKILEKINQI
-527 IITGKYKYNIPNKIH
+527 IITGKYKYNPPNKIH
-542 SLHKIKSFSNDSKSI
+542 SLHKIKSFSNDSKSV
-557 KSSCFNL
+557 KSSCFSLY

>member
-1 MEKSKE
+1 MEKS

-21 LPRISSNPNL
+21 LPKISNSNLMNISNIKSGNL
-31 INLSNTYSGKLNES
+31 NKS

-63 QNNVIERK
+63 QNNIIEKK

-78 GAKTW
+78 GSKPW

-104 QVKENIKS
+104 QIKDTIKS
-112 DGNKFNLST
+112 DGNKFNVST
-121 IKSHE
+121 IKSYK

-134 SIFISYSTAKNYKF
+134 NIFINYSTAKNYKF
-148 KNELKKKYSQLNSNP
+148 KDELKMKYSQLNINP
-163 AGIISN
+163 AGLISN

-178 VIDLLKEERSKIN
+178 VLDLIKEERSKIS
-191 TKEIG
+191 TKELG
-196 YQKALKYEEK
+196 YQKALNYEEK

-235 KINENSSLFEVI
+235 KISENSSLFEVI
-247 KLKLHEHRVTL
+247 KLKLNEHRMTL

-265 KNIIRLKGYGVFLYK
+265 KSIIKLKGYGVFLYK
-280 IFGFDYKKLESSD
+280 IFGFDYKNLEKID
-293 TGDEKIL
+293 IGDEKIL
-300 SNELSEVEVLKI
+300 SNELSEAEVLKI
-312 LKKMFLHTNL
+312 IKKMFSQKSL
-322 LFSKTYDELVELL
+322 LFSKSHDELVDLL
-335 KSDPLKIYTVINNKE
+335 KNDPLKIYTVINNKE
-350 KNIIKLLNEKE
+350 KIIIKFLNEKE
-361 NINYDRNIN
+361 NINYERNIN

-377 IQVYEKKYNEYMDE
+377 IQVYEKKFNEYMDE

-401 EYEKVQLISPNQKI
+401 ENEKVQLISPNQKI
-415 LDFNNYLIDLYSEI
+415 LEFNNYLIDLYNDI
-429 KTCLMG
+429 KTYLIG
-435 EEKQKKIKKD
+435 DEKPKKINKD
-445 DVLIFRDL
+445 DVLIYRNL
-453 VIPSI
+453 VIPTI

-481 DKSIFSKYLNKRK
+481 DKAIFSKFLNKRK
-494 IENKAKKIRKE
+494 IENKAKKIRQE

-512 EIKRNNKILEKINQI
+512 ENKRNDKILEKINQI
-527 IITGKYKYNIPNKIH
+527 IITGKYKYNPPNIIH
-542 SLHKIKSFSNDSKSI
+542 SLHKIKSFSNDSKSA
-557 KSSCFNL
+557 KSSCFSL

>member
-1 MEKSKE
+1 MEKS

-21 LPRISSNPNL
+21 LPKISSNSSLLN
-31 INLSNTYSGKLNES
+31 ISNIKSGNLNEA

-63 QNNVIERK
+63 QNNIIEKK
-71 ILNIKKL
+71 ILNIKKF
-78 GAKTW
+78 GSKPW

-91 YNPYWTRNRNIIR
+91 YNPYWTRNRNIIS
-104 QVKENIKS
+104 QIKNNINS

-121 IKSHE
+121 IKSHK

-134 SIFISYSTAKNYKF
+134 NIFISYSTAKNYKF
-148 KNELKKKYSQLNSNP
+148 KNELKMKYSQLNTNP
-163 AGIISN
+163 AGLISN

-178 VIDLLKEERSKIN
+178 VLDLIKEERSKIN

-196 YQKALKYEEK
+196 YQKALNYEEK

-212 KSFEEYKS
+212 KSFDEYKS

-235 KINENSSLFEVI
+235 KISENSSLFEVI

-265 KNIIRLKGYGVFLYK
+265 KSIIKLKGYGLFLYK
-280 IFGFDYKKLESSD
+280 IFGFDYKKLEKVD
-293 TGDEKIL
+293 IGDEKVL
-300 SNELSEVEVLKI
+300 SNELSEMEVLKI
-312 LKKMFLHTNL
+312 IKKMLSQNES
-322 LFSKTYDELVELL
+322 LFNNTYDELVELL
-335 KSDPLKIYTVINNKE
+335 KNDPLKIFTVINNKE
-350 KNIIKLLNEKE
+350 KIILKFLNEKE
-361 NINYDRNIN
+361 NINYERNLN
-370 MQNFRKE
+370 LQSFRKE
-377 IQVYEKKYNEYMDE
+377 IQVYEKKYNEYLDE
-391 YLIYLTEFEK
+391 YLKNLNEFEK
-401 EYEKVQLISPNQKI
+401 ENEKVQLISPNQKI
-415 LDFNNYLIDLYSEI
+415 LEFNNYLIDLYNEI

-435 EEKQKKIKKD
+435 DEKPKKIKKD
-445 DVLIFRDL
+445 DVLIFRNL

-463 KEIYINKLIE
+463 KEIYINKLIG

-481 DKSIFSKYLNKRK
+481 DKVIFSKYLNKRK
-494 IENKAKKIRKE
+494 IENKAKKIKQE

-512 EIKRNNKILEKINQI
+512 ENKRNDKILEKINQI
-527 IITGKYKYNIPNKIH
+527 IITGKYKYNPPNKIH
-542 SLHKIKSFSNDSKSI
+542 PLHKIKSFSNDSKSV
-557 KSSCFNL
+557 KSSCFSLY

>member
-1 MEKSKE
+1 MEKS

-21 LPRISSNPNL
+21 LPKISNSNLMNISNIKSGNL
-31 INLSNTYSGKLNES
+31 NKS

-63 QNNVIERK
+63 QNNIIEKK

-78 GAKTW
+78 GSKPW

-104 QVKENIKS
+104 QIKDTIKS
-112 DGNKFNLST
+112 DGNKFNVST
-121 IKSHE
+121 IKSYK

-134 SIFISYSTAKNYKF
+134 NIFINYSTAKNYKF
-148 KNELKKKYSQLNSNP
+148 KDELKMKYSQLNINP
-163 AGIISN
+163 AGLISN

-178 VIDLLKEERSKIN
+178 VLDLIKEERSKIN

-196 YQKALKYEEK
+196 YQKALNYEEK

-235 KINENSSLFEVI
+235 KISENSSLFEVI
-247 KLKLHEHRVTL
+247 KLKLNEHRMTL

-265 KNIIRLKGYGVFLYK
+265 KSIIKLKGYGVFLYK
-280 IFGFDYKKLESSD
+280 IFGFDYKNLEKID
-293 TGDEKIL
+293 IGDEKIL
-300 SNELSEVEVLKI
+300 SNELSEAEVLKI
-312 LKKMFLHTNL
+312 IKKMFSQKSL
-322 LFSKTYDELVELL
+322 LFSKSHDELVDLL
-335 KSDPLKIYTVINNKE
+335 KNDPLKIYTVINNKE
-350 KNIIKLLNEKE
+350 KIIIKFLNEKE
-361 NINYDRNIN
+361 NINYERNIN

-377 IQVYEKKYNEYMDE
+377 IQVYEKKFSEYMDE

-401 EYEKVQLISPNQKI
+401 ENEKVQLISPNQKI
-415 LDFNNYLIDLYSEI
+415 LEFNNYLIDLYNDI
-429 KTCLMG
+429 KTYLIG
-435 EEKQKKIKKD
+435 DEKPKKINKD
-445 DVLIFRDL
+445 DVLIYRNL
-453 VIPSI
+453 VIPTI

-481 DKSIFSKYLNKRK
+481 DKAIFSKFLNKRK
-494 IENKAKKIRKE
+494 IENKAKKIRQE

-512 EIKRNNKILEKINQI
+512 ENKRNDKILEKINQI
-527 IITGKYKYNIPNKIH
+527 IITGKYKYNPPNKIH
-542 SLHKIKSFSNDSKSI
+542 SLHKIKSFSNDSKSA
-557 KSSCFNL
+557 KSSCFSL